1 MSPEVQMMPQNGREG
16 PGPSSLDRIPMG
28 GGGGQG
34 LWQGFKM
41 SQTSSPRLR
50 RCRWSKAPTQPAG
63 CWGGPSISRADRT
76 ESVARGHGCGPRQ
89 PDLGHWS
96 GGRCALRGGRR
107 CREPQASEEH
117 EPSAGPLAMRPG
129 QVAASTDERTE

>member
-1 MSPEVQMMPQNGREG
+1 MSPEVQMVPQNGREG

-63 CWGGPSISRADRT
+63 CWGGPRFPVQTARRAWPED
-76 ESVARGHGCGPRQ
+76 VAAGHGSQ
-89 PDLGHWS
+89 TW
-96 GGRCALRGGRR
+96 AT
-107 CREPQASEEH
+107 
-117 EPSAGPLAMRPG
+117 G
-129 QVAASTDERTE
+129 QVAAVPSKEEGAAGNHRPPRSMSPPQAHWP